1 MQTARNLLSRR
12 PEKAGETLD
21 NAIDLASDAITEGRD
36 AIQDLR
42 LQPTVQSDLAQLLTV
57 TGQELVRSEAAN
69 GSPVVFRVTV
79 EGERQDLD
87 PILQDEVYR
96 IGREVLR
103 NAFRHAHA
111 SRIEVEIRY
120 DRLLRVRIRDDGTG
134 IDRKVLEAG
143 SRGGHWGLPGMR
155 ERAAKI
161 GARMVIWSEIGAGT
175 EVELTVPARIAYAKS
190 HVRRRLGLFR
200 NRGEVS

>member
-1 MQTARNLLSRR
+1 M
-12 PEKAGETLD
+12 
-21 NAIDLASDAITEGRD
+21 ASEAITEGRD

-42 LQPTVQSDLAQLLTV
+42 LQPAVQSDLVQLLTA
-57 TGQELVRSEAAN
+57 TGQELAHSQDAN
-69 GSPVVFRVTV
+69 GNPAIFRVTV

-120 DRLLRVRIRDDGTG
+120 DRPFRVRIRDDGRG
-134 IDRKVLEAG
+134 IARKVLEAG

-155 ERAAKI
+155 ERAKKI
-161 GARMVIWSEIGAGT
+161 GARMVIWSETGAGT
-175 EVELTVPARIAYAKS
+175 EVELTVPARITYAKS
-190 HVRRRLGLFR
+190 RGRRRFTLFR